1 MESHK
6 QLLDKEY
13 ETLLQ
18 QFSKELEKLQIKHQQ
33 ELEKRVFI
41 KFIINAIV
49 LVSTSEVNRLMTKT
63 CLVLRI
69 LAHLTYQKCS
79 WWKERYL
86 TSAAI
91 SYMHETV
98 YFSRGYE

>member
-33 ELEKRVFI
+33 ELEKKVTIQLIF
-41 KFIINAIV
+41 
-49 LVSTSEVNRLMTKT
+49 T
-63 CLVLRI
+63 
-69 LAHLTYQKCS
+69 
-79 WWKERYL
+79 
-86 TSAAI
+86 
-91 SYMHETV
+91 MHF
-98 YFSRGYE
+98 YFFLPLFL